1 MRASFSLTVAEGKR
15 LIAHG
20 ITKHPAV
27 AKAFKEGIVVI
38 AGGTTNGYIV
48 EELTGRKIERELY
61 TAGVITPKGQCVTDP
76 GRRIPPVVVERG
88 KISELSWQEALEKM
102 GREDVFLK
110 GANAIDAEG
119 FAGIITSDSYGGTIG
134 RAYPLIRA
142 RGIRLI
148 IPVGLEKMVPSV
160 RKAATMAGIYA
171 LDKSLGQKFGYTVVG
186 DAEIFTE
193 ISALKLFYP
202 NVEVVVVGSGGIG
215 GAEGGKTFIVEGK
228 EREVVELLELIKTLK
243 GEPGLKDSK
252 RNCPCDVPCDRI
264 IK

>member
-1 MRASFSLTVAEGKR
+1 MRAAFSLTVAEGKR
-15 LIAHG
+15 LIAKG
-20 ITKHPAV
+20 IKKHPAV

-48 EELTGRKIERELY
+48 EELTGREIEREWY

-76 GRRIPPVVVERG
+76 GRRIPPVVLERG
-88 KISELSWQEALEKM
+88 QVSELSWQDALEKM
-102 GREDVFLK
+102 GRDDVFLK

-119 FAGIITSDSYGGTIG
+119 FAGIITSDSRGGTIG

-160 RKAATMAGIYA
+160 RKAAELTGIYTI
-171 LDKSLGQKFGYTVVG
+171 DKALGQKFGYTVIG
-186 DAEIFTE
+186 DGEIFTE
-193 ISALKLFYP
+193 ISALKLLFP
-202 NVEVVVVGSGGIG
+202 NIEVVVVGSGGIG
-215 GAEGGKTFIVEGK
+215 GAEGGKTFIVEGN
-228 EREVVELLELIKTLK
+228 EDEVVELLSLIKTIK
-243 GEPGLKDSK
+243 GEPALKDSK

-264 IK
+264 RN